1 MVPGSWSQGSGRPS
15 FVSGTEKGTWKHRR
29 GEKSRGASWEGR
41 GSRMRSWCFRCWDVP
56 EGCSQAVVGSS
67 VVLRSSPCLH
77 GMKLTQSLAVGMAG
91 RPPPAAGAL
100 GDGPTEGEAM
110 LRCGPW
116 FLGIPCALLSLLPAA
131 LHPARPARDPRLA
144 GGEDFGEAGWDLQP
158 RGFLSYLE
166 LPAAPFGSAPAPSHL
181 HLPVVGAS
189 SASSISLVCFIPK
202 AVGSFSLCW
211 SKRLLSEALTCRCPK

>member
-29 GEKSRGASWEGR
+29 GEKSRGAIWEGR

-77 GMKLTQSLAVGMAG
+77 GMKLTQSLAVGVAG
-91 RPPPAAGAL
+91 KPPPAAGAL
-100 GDGPTEGEAM
+100 GDGPTEEEAM

-116 FLGIPCALLSLLPAA
+116 FLGIPCALLSLCSLLLSIPPALPGIRGLQGVRISGWQVGICSLGGFSATWSSPLPPSA
-131 LHPARPARDPRLA
+131 LPRPRLTSTSPWLGRARPRAFPWFVLSQRP
-144 GGEDFGEAGWDLQP
+144 WD
-158 RGFLSYLE
+158 RFRC
-166 LPAAPFGSAPAPSHL
+166 
-181 HLPVVGAS
+181 VGPNGY
-189 SASSISLVCFIPK
+189 SLKP
-202 AVGSFSLCW
+202 
-211 SKRLLSEALTCRCPK
+211 